1 MIIYLVESRRRRHQ
15 QVNTIAS
22 TRKLGEQSGLDTRVV
37 QAVNKVY
44 RYSIGYLIDHLMM
57 WGQPF
62 KSKQLA
68 AVEMRGGT
76 CGLNRFYA
84 IHLTT
89 FYIYSYTLL
98 GPT

>member
-1 MIIYLVESRRRRHQ
+1 
-15 QVNTIAS
+15 
-22 TRKLGEQSGLDTRVV
+22 
-37 QAVNKVY
+37 
-44 RYSIGYLIDHLMM
+44 MM

-76 CGLNRFYA
+76 CGLNRYYA

-89 FYIYSYTLL
+89 FIYIYIILIIGSALYRLVC
-98 GPT
+98 PT

>member
-1 MIIYLVESRRRRHQ
+1 
-15 QVNTIAS
+15 
-22 TRKLGEQSGLDTRVV
+22 
-37 QAVNKVY
+37 
-44 RYSIGYLIDHLMM
+44 MM

-76 CGLNRFYA
+76 CGLIRLNA

-89 FYIYSYTLL
+89 FYIYISCTR
-98 GPT
+98 GSITATHMHVVA